1 MADDKGQKPVV
12 HTRKHIARLER
23 ERRQTRLIQYA
34 FFAALVV
41 VIGLLAWGYLD
52 TKYFQLQKSVATVG
66 DVKITRNDMIV
77 RAKIERN
84 GLISNYMQYQ
94 QFAQMFGMDM
104 TSQLDQIQQQLD
116 DPQTLGQGVIDSLV
130 DEELIRQESAKRG
143 ITISDA
149 EIEEAVQ
156 GAYRFYPSGSPTPT
170 ITATLPVEPTLSDDI
185 YKYITPSPTI
195 TMTPENTNTPAPTTT
210 STVGPTVTGTILPS
224 ETPTATVS
232 PTPTLSPTPTETST
246 PTIAPTA
253 TIDPNQPTET
263 PLPTETPYTLDGY
276 KSEYSKG
283 LAYFSKFG
291 LNEPAYRSFFETD
304 ILRKKLYDQVTVDV
318 PAVDHQVWAR
328 HILVKDEETAKAV
341 LERLNK
347 GEDFGTLATEVSAD
361 SGSAMNGGDLG
372 WFGKGQMVASF
383 EEAAFSLKVGE
394 FSQPVKSD
402 FGYHI
407 IQVMAVR
414 DHPLTADEYQQAKD
428 TAFQTFLTD
437 LRTEYNVVVVDDWLT
452 YVPTVP
458 NFTTVATE
466 MAITQAAAEKATA
479 QP

>member
-12 HTRKHIARLER
+12 HTKKHIARLER
-23 ERRQTRLIQYA
+23 ERRQTQLIQY
-34 FFAALVV
+34 FFFGALIIVA
-41 VIGLLAWGYLD
+41 GLLIWGYLD
-52 TKYFQLQKSVATVG
+52 TNVFQMQKPVATVG

-94 QFAQMFGMDM
+94 QFAQMFQMDM

-116 DPQTLGQGVIDSLV
+116 NSQALGQGVIDSLV

-143 ITISDA
+143 ITVSDA

-156 GAYRFYPSGSPTPT
+156 GAYQFYPNGSPTPT
-170 ITATLPVEPTLSDDI
+170 ITTTPPVEPTLSDDI
-185 YKYITPSPTI
+185 YQYITPSPTI
-195 TMTPENTNTPAPTTT
+195 TMTPENTSTPAPTAT

-232 PTPTLSPTPTETST
+232 STPTLSPTPSETST
-246 PTIAPTA
+246 PTFAPTA

-276 KSEYSKG
+276 KTEYSKG

-291 LNEPAYRSFFETD
+291 LDEAAYREFFNTD
-304 ILRKKLYDQVTVDV
+304 ILRKKLYDQVTADV
-318 PAVDHQVWAR
+318 PAVEHQIWAR

-341 LERLNK
+341 IERLNK
-347 GEDFGTLATEVSAD
+347 GEDFGALAAEVSAD
-361 SGSAMNGGDLG
+361 SGSALQGGDLG
-372 WFGKGQMVASF
+372 WFGKGKMVAPF

-394 FSQPVKSD
+394 ISQPVKSD

-414 DHPLTADEYQQAKD
+414 DHPLTAEEFQQAKD
-428 TAFQTFLTD
+428 TAFQTFLTG
-437 LRTEYNVVVVDDWLT
+437 LRTEYNVVITDDWLSL
-452 YVPTVP
+452 VPTVP
-458 NFTTVATE
+458 NFSTVGTE
-466 MAITQAAAEKATA
+466 AAITQAAADRATT